1 MAHILLIEPDV
12 VLAAN
17 YQQALEHAGQ
27 SVSVVHGAQA
37 AIMAADQQLPDVI
50 VLELQLSNHSGVEF
64 LYEFRSYPEWQ
75 NIPVVVQTFIPEREF
90 ASSKSLLKNELGV
103 VAYLYKPR
111 TSLQKLVQTVS
122 ALTTVTA

>member
-1 MAHILLIEPDV
+1 MAHALLIEPDV
-12 VLAAN
+12 VLAKN
-17 YQQALEHAGQ
+17 YQQALHHAGHT
-27 SVSVVHGAQA
+27 VSVTHSAQA
-37 AIMAADQQLPDVI
+37 AIVACDQHVPDVI

-75 NIPVVVQTFIPEREF
+75 NIPVIVQSFIPEREF

-103 VAYLYKPR
+103 VNYLYKPR
-111 TSLQKLVQTVS
+111 TTLQKLVQTVS